1 MKNKIISQ
9 IVAYVYTCGGD
20 PDTTEA
26 NQALEAIKQNLNPPD
41 NIKEAV
47 EQIESYLL
55 AQSKAQAK
63 TGRFSGAEGNM
74 LFKLSLIKDFL
85 GIEDKP

>member
-1 MKNKIISQ
+1 MGQ

-20 PDTTEA
+20 PDTVEA
-26 NQALEAIKQNLNPPD
+26 NQALEAIKQNLAAPD

-47 EQIESYLL
+47 AQIEGYLL

-63 TGRFSGAEGNM
+63 TGLFSGAEGNM

-85 GIEDKP
+85 GLEDKP